1 MKPFD
6 FNIHLVPK
14 LTDVD
19 GQIVSEQG
27 LDADHALECY
37 QGFRTD
43 ARKLLSGMNIM
54 LFNQSWTHEPEQMKP
69 LAAAAR
75 EDFGDRAVFTQ
86 LVDFRRAPAPQKL
99 ASARQWGL
107 RGIKFHPYVQKI
119 SENDWPAALRW
130 AEAAQRSNLFICI
143 DASYGTAGMYEYDN
157 LRFAAWLATRI
168 TMAPIIVL
176 HSGGL
181 RALEA
186 WLLAASCPNV
196 WLETSFSLTTY
207 EGTRVEHDLYT
218 AYHKLGGARVLYASD
233 HPYVTMRDSLATFR
247 RFVRNHRF
255 TLAERDQMLFGS
267 ADQLLNVVA

>member
-14 LTDVD
+14 STAVD
-19 GQIVSEQG
+19 GWITSEQG
-27 LDADHALECY
+27 LDADRALECY
-37 QGFRTD
+37 QDVRSE
-43 ARKLLSGMNIM
+43 ARRLLSGVNIM
-54 LFNQSWTHEPEQMKP
+54 LFNQSWSHQPELMKP

-86 LVDFRRAPAPQKL
+86 LVDVRKAPAPTNL
-99 ASARQWGL
+99 AMARQWGL

-119 SENDWPAALRW
+119 SEDDWPAALQW
-130 AEAAQRSNLFICI
+130 AEAAQRSHLFICI
-143 DASYGTAGMYEYDN
+143 DGSYGTAGMYEYDN

-168 TMAPIIVL
+168 TTVPIIIL

-196 WLETSFSLTTY
+196 WLETSFSLPTY
-207 EGTRVEHDLYT
+207 EGTRVEQDLYT
-218 AYHKLGGARVLYASD
+218 AYHKLGGERVLYASD
-233 HPYVTMRDSLATFR
+233 HPYISMQDSLTIFR
-247 RFVRNHRF
+247 RFVKHQKF
-255 TLAERDQMLFGS
+255 TAAARDQMLFGS
-267 ADQLLNVVA
+267 ADQLLKVVA